1 MLTTQA
7 LLLPPIPENEFE
19 RLVEL
24 SNYDLDY
31 SNLESH
37 FKDLTKLAAKI
48 AGTEISLIN
57 LIDSFTQWSVAG
69 YGFPPIQM
77 DREDSVCQY
86 TILGDRPYEVSDLSE
101 DLRFKE
107 KIFVKEEPKLR
118 YYWGI
123 PLCTENGHKLGAL
136 CVLDTKMK
144 TINPE
149 KVEML
154 RIIGDEIV
162 SRLNLLRDMDE
173 LKKCMS
179 TIREDHKRVAHDIRG
194 PIGGII
200 GLAQILQD
208 QGDENNLE
216 EVLEFIHLI
225 KKSGKS
231 LLEMADDVLLQNFHS
246 RSRPKLNKKLEY
258 NLFTLKEKI
267 YDLYAVQAKQ
277 KEVALSVH
285 LKSQNGDIPF
295 PKNKLLQILGNLVS
309 NAIKFTPKNGNVEV
323 HLSLAEKEDGNWLI
337 VSVKDNGLGIS
348 QERIQEI
355 LSGKT
360 PSSQGTIGEKGY
372 GFGLSLV
379 KHLVDT
385 YRGHIKIKSELGLYS
400 LFLVRLPLGR

>member
-1 MLTTQA
+1 MLTTQT
-7 LLLPPIPENEFE
+7 LVSPHVPKNEFE

-31 SNLESH
+31 SSLEGH

-69 YGFPPIQM
+69 YGFPAVQM
-77 DREDSVCQY
+77 DREETVCQY
-86 TILGDRPYEVSDLSE
+86 TILGDSPFEVRDLS
-101 DLRFKE
+101 DDVRFKE
-107 KIFVKEEPKLR
+107 KTFVKEEPKLR

-123 PLCTENGHKLGAL
+123 PLATPNGHNLGAL
-136 CVLDTKMK
+136 CVLDKKMK
-144 TINPE
+144 TISPE

-162 SRLNLLRDMDE
+162 SRLSLLRDMDE
-173 LKKCMS
+173 LKKSMS

-208 QGDENNLE
+208 QGDDNNLE

-231 LLEMADDVLLQNFHS
+231 LLEMADDVLSQNFHS
-246 RSRPKLNKKLEY
+246 RNRPKLNKKLEY

-295 PKNKLLQILGNLVS
+295 PKNKLLQILGNLIS
-309 NAIKFTPKNGNVEV
+309 NAIKFTPKYGNVEM

-337 VSVKDNGLGIS
+337 VSVRDNGLGIS

-360 PSSQGTIGEKGY
+360 NSSQGTKGEKGY
-372 GFGLSLV
+372 GFGLPLV

-385 YRGHIKIKSELGLYS
+385 YHGKIKIKSELGLYS
-400 LFLVRLPLGR
+400 LFLVRLPVGR